1 MPSFYRCGNRGW
13 DRHKVTTSKYVALKH
28 PFSWFLPVNLW
39 LAPES
44 LNSLV
49 MLKWWENL
57 LCQLSAMW
65 CPAKCFMVLWL
76 CFPICF
82 SGYFVSLNASSHG
95 HIAWCQWPWLP
106 NHKVPFVFDLSFPKE
121 KKKATYFNFVTSK
134 RKSSFQVK
142 RLAPSNMRHL
152 SHYLSTSPIKK
163 NKNDPS

>member
-13 DRHKVTTSKYVALKH
+13 DRHKVTTSKYIALKH

-44 LNSLV
+44 RNPLV
-49 MLKWWENL
+49 MLNDERICYANFQQ
-57 LCQLSAMW
+57 CDVQQSA
-65 CPAKCFMVLWL
+65 LWFSG
-76 CFPICF
+76 CFPIRF

-95 HIAWCQWPWLP
+95 HTAWCQWPWLP

-121 KKKATYFNFVTSK
+121 KKKATYFNSVTSK

-152 SHYLSTSPIKK
+152 SHYFSTSPIKK